1 MGKKISELEQLNE
14 ETQGSLERERE
25 QHKLRVEQY
34 KAEINS
40 LNKEIEGL
48 SKKENEWIEK

>member
-1 MGKKISELEQLNE
+1 M
-14 ETQGSLERERE
+14 
-25 QHKLRVEQY
+25 RVEQY

-40 LNKEIEGL
+40 LNKEVEGL